1 MRTSRAVL
9 ATSLLAT
16 VALAGCTSEPDGS
29 DPTATATDDGLEGS
43 IPDNGWWCR
52 MFDEEVV
59 AAATGGQTDVAR
71 EVLRQNDEQGWQCE
85 VVLPVDG
92 GPETE
97 VVFTLTIAVDD
108 TGTADALRAD
118 ARAAGAEPGPGYLG
132 ESYVFPG
139 GVVAILP
146 CGAPPDSPSAGSQ
159 VPYAVSVVAHSEA
172 GREMTT
178 ELVSPARRT
187 VVDLDQTTGCSPK
200 LAERP
205 DGSGGDTGDGSTAT
219 GGQEG

>member
-97 VVFTLTIAVDD
+97 VVFTLT
-108 TGTADALRAD
+108 
-118 ARAAGAEPGPGYLG
+118 
-132 ESYVFPG
+132 
-139 GVVAILP
+139 
-146 CGAPPDSPSAGSQ
+146 
-159 VPYAVSVVAHSEA
+159 
-172 GREMTT
+172 
-178 ELVSPARRT
+178 
-187 VVDLDQTTGCSPK
+187 
-200 LAERP
+200 
-205 DGSGGDTGDGSTAT
+205 
-219 GGQEG
+219 

>member
-9 ATSLLAT
+9 TTSLLAT
-16 VALAGCTSEPDGS
+16 TVLAGCTS
-29 DPTATATDDGLEGS
+29 DPGDTRTTETATDDGIEGNV
-43 IPDNGWWCR
+43 PDNGWWCR
-52 MFDEEVV
+52 MFDDEIV

-71 EVLRQNDEQGWQCE
+71 EVLRKNDDEGWQCE

-97 VVFTLTIAVDD
+97 AVFTLTVAVNDD
-108 TGTADALRAD
+108 EAADELRAD
-118 ARAAGAEPGPGYLG
+118 ARAADAEPGPDYLG

-139 GVVAILP
+139 TVVAILP
-146 CGAPPDSPSAGSQ
+146 CGGPVGTELANTQ

-172 GREMTT
+172 GRQMTD

-187 VVDLDQTTGCSPK
+187 VVDLDMTTGCSPK
-200 LAERP
+200 LAQRP
-205 DGSGGDTGDGSTAT
+205 DGGDGDGSTAT
-219 GGQEG
+219 EAPPQG